1 MQNNVEATIFN
12 YIIIKSMTRYTIT
25 DLSNSVGLGSFT
37 MNKLDSNIVIYHA
50 NDSKNIQYFIKATFL
65 KK

>member
-12 YIIIKSMTRYTIT
+12 YIIIISMTRYTIT

-37 MNKLDSNIVIYHA
+37 MNKFDSNIVNHA
-50 NDSKNIQYFIKATFL
+50 NDSKNIQCFIKATFL
-65 KK
+65 EK